1 MKKSFIIVLHVGY
14 WLLYLLLITMF
25 ILFLQ
30 IGGAKHLAPD
40 YEHIIGF
47 IKIMGCFT
55 LVPASIGFYIFYELL
70 FNKFLSQK
78 KIIALCLS
86 GLITILL
93 AGFAGLLA
101 LDAGTN
107 GMVVKYNG
115 IKELAAMLLFMSIL
129 ALIHGIIAL
138 VMKGFIN
145 WYGDIKIKQE
155 LKQKNFETEL
165 ALVKSQLSPH
175 FLFNSINNID
185 VLIEKNP
192 EQASMYLNKLAD
204 IMRFMLYETKTE
216 MIPLIKELNY
226 INKYIDLQKIRT
238 SNNNFVKYS
247 AEGDPSEWKI
257 APMLFIPFIENAFKH
272 SVNKKTDQGI
282 LINIKITSG
291 SIIFYCENHFSET
304 LDADFEA
311 GGLGNELIKKRLSL
325 LYPGLHE
332 LKIEK
337 QHNIYKLWLTV
348 FKNEN

>member
-1 MKKSFIIVLHVGY
+1 M
-14 WLLYLLLITMF
+14 
-25 ILFLQ
+25 
-30 IGGAKHLAPD
+30 GA
-40 YEHIIGF
+40 
-47 IKIMGCFT
+47 FT
-55 LVPASIGFYIFYELL
+55 LVPAAISFYSFYSFL
-70 FNKFLSQK
+70 FNNYLSKK

-86 GLITILL
+86 GLITIML
-93 AGFAGLLA
+93 AGSLGLLA
-101 LDAGTN
+101 LNIGTN
-107 GMVVKYNG
+107 GMVIKYNG
-115 IKELAAMLLFMSIL
+115 IKDLAAMLLFMSIL

-138 VMKGFIN
+138 VMKGFVN
-145 WYGDIKIKQE
+145 WYGDIKIKEE

-192 EQASMYLNKLAD
+192 EQASAYLNKLAD

-238 SNNNFVKYS
+238 ANNNFAKYS
-247 AEGDPSEWKI
+247 TEGDPGEWQI

-282 LINIKITSG
+282 LINIKIMSG
-291 SIIFYCENHFSET
+291 SLAFYCENHFSENQGT
-304 LDADFEA
+304 DYDP
-311 GGLGNELIKKRLSL
+311 GGLGNELIKKRLNL

-337 QHNIYKLWLTV
+337 KHNIYKLWLTV